1 MCKELTS
8 IFFISGSVHLANLV
22 ISAKRVLVEEEDFK
36 VFKES
41 FLHNNYFSHSELVIL
56 ALLADKDQE
65 RRALGVQLI
74 LEARPKYKYDPKN
87 LRKFRKPK
95 EKDINFEASDYSEL
109 LNYDVFEGK

>member
-1 MCKELTS
+1 M
-8 IFFISGSVHLANLV
+8 
-22 ISAKRVLVEEEDFK
+22 EEEDFK

-65 RRALGVQLI
+65 KRSLGVQLVR
-74 LEARPKYKYDPKN
+74 EARPNYRYDPKN

-95 EKDINFEASDYSEL
+95 EKEINFEASDYSNL
-109 LNYDVFEGK
+109 LNFETSNGKKYVNRLPILIFIPSSL

>member
-1 MCKELTS
+1 M
-8 IFFISGSVHLANLV
+8 
-22 ISAKRVLVEEEDFK
+22 EEEDFK

-109 LNYDVFEGK
+109 LNYDTFKGD